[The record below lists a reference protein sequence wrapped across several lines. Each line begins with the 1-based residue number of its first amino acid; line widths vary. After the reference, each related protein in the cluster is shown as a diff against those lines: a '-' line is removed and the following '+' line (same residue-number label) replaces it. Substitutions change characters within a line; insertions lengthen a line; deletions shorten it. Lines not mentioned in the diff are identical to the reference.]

1 MTLNFKK
8 AGESELDK
16 INTLIVESE
25 TASVGEERPMDV
37 FIEKYTVKKSEL
49 LASFWCKT
57 TGVLNN

>member
-25 TASVGEERPMDV
+25 TASVGEERRMDA
-37 FIEKYTVKKSEL
+37 FIEKYTV
-49 LASFWCKT
+49 
-57 TGVLNN
+57 